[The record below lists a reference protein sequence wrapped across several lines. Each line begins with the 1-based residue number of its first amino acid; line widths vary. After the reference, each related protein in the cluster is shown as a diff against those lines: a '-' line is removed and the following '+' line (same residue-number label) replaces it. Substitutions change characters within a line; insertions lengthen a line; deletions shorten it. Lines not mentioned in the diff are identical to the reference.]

1 MMNKKKLCIIIVI
14 AIIVTG
20 LAVTFAVL
28 SKSGKHKENVNEET
42 TVNNEKQTDSVTEAA
57 KADERKQ
64 VQTSVTMQFKQ
75 SNSWEG
81 NGRFYAQYD
90 LVIDNKETAKIS
102 DWTFKLN
109 TISGI
114 TLEQSWNCT
123 VDTSDSEWRVVPVD
137 YNKIIESQA
146 QMNNVGLIISSASKE
161 GLTKYTLYFMFD
173 TGKEIVLA
181 SDGKAYKAGEKI
193 ADSSEESTVS
203 QPEDTKQSDE
213 NTAQPGGSDSGNDSG
228 NNSDTGS
235 NAGIVTT
242 VPTGRLQVSGTKLTD
257 ESGNIIQL
265 RGVSTHGISWFPD
278 YVNYDAFATLR
289 DDWGANVVRIAMY
302 PEEYNGYLSGGDKAA
317 LKQIIDN
324 GVNYATELGMYVIID
339 WHVLNYAPSRHTQ
352 EACDFFAEM
361 ASKYSGHDNVIYEI
375 CNEPVGAD
383 WNSDIKPYAETVIGT
398 IRQFDDH
405 ALILVGT
412 NTWSQDVDS
421 VVGNT
426 LDDGNVMYVAHF
438 YAGTHKENIRNKI
451 STALNAGV
459 PVFIS
464 ECSICD
470 ASGNGGIDYASANEW
485 LDFMNSNQLSF
496 IAWSLSNKAET
507 SALISSGCSAK
518 NYLAKE
524 EITELNEIV
533 TMYLDYATR
542 QARRHIP
549 MTMEDWKTK
558 LDAFLRFN
566 DADVLQDK
574 GKVTAAIAKE
584 FAESEFEKYRVI
596 QDSLYQ
602 SDFDRLLNSVDDEI

>member
-28 SKSGKHKENVNEET
+28 SKSGKHKENVNEES
-42 TVNNEKQTDSVTEAA
+42 TVNNEKQTGSVTETA
-57 KADERKQ
+57 KEDAGEQ

-90 LVIDNKETAKIS
+90 LIIDNKEDVKIS
-102 DWTFKLN
+102 DWTFKIN
-109 TISGI
+109 TTNGT

-123 VDTSDSEWRVVPVD
+123 VDTSDLQWSVVPVD

-146 QMNNVGLIISSASKE
+146 QMNNVGFIISFASKE
-161 GLTKYTLYFMFD
+161 ELKKYTLDFKLESGM
-173 TGKEIVLA
+173 EIVLTD
-181 SDGKAYKAGEKI
+181 DGKAYKAGEEI
-193 ADSSEESTVS
+193 ADSSEESTAA
-203 QPEDTKQSDE
+203 QPEDTKPSDG

-242 VPTGRLQVSGTKLTD
+242 VPTGKLQVSGTKLTD

-302 PEEYNGYLSGGDKAA
+302 PEEYNGYLSGGDKDS

-324 GVNYATELGMYVIID
+324 GVNYATGLGMYVIID

-518 NYLAKE
+518 SG
-524 EITELNEIV
+524 
-533 TMYLDYATR
+533 
-542 QARRHIP
+542 
-549 MTMEDWKTK
+549 WS
-558 LDAFLRFN
+558 
-566 DADVLQDK
+566 DADLSETGRWFK
-574 GKVTAAIAKE
+574 SAI
-584 FAESEFEKYRVI
+584 SGR
-596 QDSLYQ
+596 
-602 SDFDRLLNSVDDEI
+602 

>member
-20 LAVTFAVL
+20 LAVTFTVL
-28 SKSGKHKENVNEET
+28 SKSGKHKENVNAES
-42 TVNNEKQTDSVTEAA
+42 TVNNEKQTGSVTEATKEDA
-57 KADERKQ
+57 GEQ

-81 NGRFYAQYD
+81 NGRFYSQYD
-90 LVIDNKETAKIS
+90 LVIDNKESVKIS
-102 DWTFKLN
+102 DWTFKFN
-109 TISGI
+109 TISGT

-123 VDTSDSEWRVVPVD
+123 VDTSDSQWSVVPVEF
-137 YNKIIESQA
+137 NKIIESQA
-146 QMNNVGLIISSASKE
+146 QMNSVGFIISSASKE
-161 GLTKYTLYFMFD
+161 ELTKYTLDFKLES
-173 TGKEIVLA
+173 GVEIVLA
-181 SDGKAYKAGEKI
+181 NDGKAYKAGEEI
-193 ADSSEESTVS
+193 ADSSEESTAA
-203 QPEDTKQSDE
+203 QPEDTKPSDG
-213 NTAQPGGSDSGNDSG
+213 NTAQPGGSDSENDSG

-302 PEEYNGYLSGGDKAA
+302 PEEYNGYLSGGDKDS

-324 GVNYATELGMYVIID
+324 GVNYATQLGMYVIID

-398 IRQFDDH
+398 IRKYDDH

-518 NYLAKE
+518 SGWSDGDLSETGRWFKS
-524 EITELNEIV
+524 
-533 TMYLDYATR
+533 
-542 QARRHIP
+542 
-549 MTMEDWKTK
+549 
-558 LDAFLRFN
+558 
-566 DADVLQDK
+566 
-574 GKVTAAIAKE
+574 AI
-584 FAESEFEKYRVI
+584 SGR
-596 QDSLYQ
+596 
-602 SDFDRLLNSVDDEI
+602 

>member
-28 SKSGKHKENVNEET
+28 SKSGKHKESVNAES

-57 KADERKQ
+57 KADAGEQ

-75 SNSWEG
+75 FNSWEG

-90 LVIDNKETAKIS
+90 LVIDNKESVKIS
-102 DWTFKLN
+102 DWTFKFN
-109 TISGI
+109 TVSGT

-123 VDTSDSEWRVVPVD
+123 VDTSDSQWSVVPVEF
-137 YNKIIESQA
+137 NKIIESQA
-146 QMNNVGLIISSASKE
+146 QMNSVGFIISSASKE
-161 GLTKYTLYFMFD
+161 ELTKYTLDFKLES
-173 TGKEIVLA
+173 GVEIVLA
-181 SDGKAYKAGEKI
+181 NDGKAYKAGEEI
-193 ADSSEESTVS
+193 ADSSEESTAA
-203 QPEDTKQSDE
+203 QPEDTKPSDG

-242 VPTGRLQVSGTKLTD
+242 VPTGKLQVSGTKLTD

-405 ALILVGT
+405 ALILIGT

-470 ASGNGGIDYASANEW
+470 ASGNGAIDYASANEW

-518 NYLAKE
+518 SGWSDGDLSETGRWFKS
-524 EITELNEIV
+524 
-533 TMYLDYATR
+533 
-542 QARRHIP
+542 
-549 MTMEDWKTK
+549 
-558 LDAFLRFN
+558 
-566 DADVLQDK
+566 
-574 GKVTAAIAKE
+574 AI
-584 FAESEFEKYRVI
+584 SGR
-596 QDSLYQ
+596 
-602 SDFDRLLNSVDDEI
+602 

>member
-28 SKSGKHKENVNEET
+28 SKSGKHKENVNAES
-42 TVNNEKQTDSVTEAA
+42 TVNNEKQTGSVTETA
-57 KADERKQ
+57 KEDAGEQ

-90 LVIDNKETAKIS
+90 LVIDNKEAVKIS

-123 VDTSDSEWRVVPVD
+123 VDTSDSEWSVVPVD

-146 QMNNVGLIISSASKE
+146 QMNNVGFIISSASKE
-161 GLTKYTLYFMFD
+161 GLTKYTLDFKLES
-173 TGKEIVLA
+173 GVEIVLA
-181 SDGKAYKAGEKI
+181 NDGKAYKAGEEI
-193 ADSSEESTVS
+193 ADSSEESTAA
-203 QPEDTKQSDE
+203 QPEDTKPSDG

-302 PEEYNGYLSGGDKAA
+302 PEEYNGYLSGGDKDS

-405 ALILVGT
+405 SLILVGT

-518 NYLAKE
+518 SGWSDGDLSETGRWFKS
-524 EITELNEIV
+524 
-533 TMYLDYATR
+533 
-542 QARRHIP
+542 
-549 MTMEDWKTK
+549 
-558 LDAFLRFN
+558 
-566 DADVLQDK
+566 
-574 GKVTAAIAKE
+574 AI
-584 FAESEFEKYRVI
+584 SGR
-596 QDSLYQ
+596 
-602 SDFDRLLNSVDDEI
+602 

>member
-42 TVNNEKQTDSVTEAA
+42 TVNNEKQTDSVEQTT
-57 KADERKQ
+57 KADEKEQ
-64 VQTSVTMQFKQ
+64 VKTSVTMQFKQ
-75 SNSWEG
+75 FNSWEG

-90 LVIDNKETAKIS
+90 LISDNKEDVKIS
-102 DWTFKLN
+102 DWTFKIN
-109 TISGI
+109 TTNGT

-123 VDTSDSEWRVVPVD
+123 VDTSDLQWSVVPVD

-146 QMNNVGLIISSASKE
+146 QMNSVGFIISSASKE
-161 GLTKYTLYFMFD
+161 ELTKYTLDFKLES
-173 TGKEIVLA
+173 GVEIVLA
-181 SDGKAYKAGEKI
+181 NDGKAYKAGEEI
-193 ADSSEESTVS
+193 ADSSEESTAA
-203 QPEDTKQSDE
+203 QPEDTKPSDG
-213 NTAQPGGSDSGNDSG
+213 NTAQPGGSDSENDSG

-302 PEEYNGYLSGGDKAA
+302 PEEYNGYLSGGDKDS

-398 IRQFDDH
+398 IRKYDDH

-470 ASGNGGIDYASANEW
+470 ASGNGGIDYASASEW

-518 NYLAKE
+518 SGWSDGDLSETGRWFKS
-524 EITELNEIV
+524 
-533 TMYLDYATR
+533 
-542 QARRHIP
+542 
-549 MTMEDWKTK
+549 
-558 LDAFLRFN
+558 
-566 DADVLQDK
+566 
-574 GKVTAAIAKE
+574 AI
-584 FAESEFEKYRVI
+584 SGR
-596 QDSLYQ
+596 
-602 SDFDRLLNSVDDEI
+602 

>member
-14 AIIVTG
+14 AIIVAG

-28 SKSGKHKENVNEET
+28 SKSGKHKENVNAES
-42 TVNNEKQTDSVTEAA
+42 TVNNEKQTGSVTETA
-57 KADERKQ
+57 KEDAGEQ

-90 LVIDNKETAKIS
+90 LVIDNKEAVKIS

-109 TISGI
+109 TISNT
-114 TLEQSWNCT
+114 TLEQCWNCT
-123 VDTSDSEWRVVPVD
+123 VDTSDSEWSVVPVD

-146 QMNNVGLIISSASKE
+146 QMNNVGFIISSASKE
-161 GLTKYTLYFMFD
+161 EFTKYTLDFMLD

-181 SDGKAYKAGEKI
+181 SDGKAYKAGEEA
-193 ADSSEESTVS
+193 ADSSEESTIS
-203 QPEDTKQSDE
+203 QEDSKQSDE
-213 NTAQPGGSDSGNDSG
+213 NTAQPGGSDYGNDSG
-228 NNSDTGS
+228 NNSYTGS

-324 GVNYATELGMYVIID
+324 GVNYATQLGMYVIID

-383 WNSDIKPYAETVIGT
+383 WNADIKPYAETVIGT

-421 VVGNT
+421 VVGNM

-518 NYLAKE
+518 SGWSDGDLSETGRWFKS
-524 EITELNEIV
+524 
-533 TMYLDYATR
+533 
-542 QARRHIP
+542 
-549 MTMEDWKTK
+549 
-558 LDAFLRFN
+558 
-566 DADVLQDK
+566 
-574 GKVTAAIAKE
+574 AI
-584 FAESEFEKYRVI
+584 SGR
-596 QDSLYQ
+596 
-602 SDFDRLLNSVDDEI
+602 

>member
-42 TVNNEKQTDSVTEAA
+42 TVNNEKQTDSVEQTT
-57 KADERKQ
+57 KADEKEQ
-64 VQTSVTMQFKQ
+64 VKTSVTMQFKQ

-90 LVIDNKETAKIS
+90 LIIDNKEDVKIS
-102 DWTFKLN
+102 DWTFKIN
-109 TISGI
+109 TTNGT

-123 VDTSDSEWRVVPVD
+123 VDTSDLQWSVVPVD

-146 QMNNVGLIISSASKE
+146 QMNNVGFIISFASKE
-161 GLTKYTLYFMFD
+161 ELKKYTLDFKLESGM
-173 TGKEIVLA
+173 EIVLA
-181 SDGKAYKAGEKI
+181 DDGKAYKAGEEI
-193 ADSSEESTVS
+193 ADSSEESTVV
-203 QPEDTKQSDE
+203 E
-213 NTAQPGGSDSGNDSG
+213 NTASGDDTAQLGGSDSGNDSG

-324 GVNYATELGMYVIID
+324 GVNYATDLGMYVIID

-485 LDFMNSNQLSF
+485 LEFMNSNQLSF

-507 SALISSGCSAK
+507 SAL
-518 NYLAKE
+518 YHLAAVPRAAGVMVICLRREDGLRVRYREGDSYEKPYFNIQKIHRFI
-524 EITELNEIV
+524 ITV
-533 TMYLDYATR
+533 R
-542 QARRHIP
+542 
-549 MTMEDWKTK
+549 
-558 LDAFLRFN
+558 
-566 DADVLQDK
+566 
-574 GKVTAAIAKE
+574 
-584 FAESEFEKYRVI
+584 
-596 QDSLYQ
+596 
-602 SDFDRLLNSVDDEI
+602 

>member
-42 TVNNEKQTDSVTEAA
+42 TVNNEKQTGSVTEAA
-57 KADERKQ
+57 KEDAGEQ
-64 VQTSVTMQFKQ
+64 VQTSVTMQFRQ

-90 LVIDNKETAKIS
+90 LVIDNKESVKIS
-102 DWTFKLN
+102 DWTFKFN
-109 TISGI
+109 TISGT

-123 VDTSDSEWRVVPVD
+123 VDTSDSQWSVVPVEF
-137 YNKIIESQA
+137 NKIIESQA
-146 QMNNVGLIISSASKE
+146 QMNSVGFIISSASKE
-161 GLTKYTLYFMFD
+161 ELTKYTLDFKLES
-173 TGKEIVLA
+173 GVEIVLA
-181 SDGKAYKAGEKI
+181 NDGKAYKAGEEI
-193 ADSSEESTVS
+193 ADSSEESTAA
-203 QPEDTKQSDE
+203 QPEYTKPSDG

-242 VPTGRLQVSGTKLTD
+242 VPTGKLQVSGTKLTD

-405 ALILVGT
+405 SLILVGT

-518 NYLAKE
+518 SG
-524 EITELNEIV
+524 
-533 TMYLDYATR
+533 
-542 QARRHIP
+542 
-549 MTMEDWKTK
+549 WS
-558 LDAFLRFN
+558 
-566 DADVLQDK
+566 DADLSETGRWFK
-574 GKVTAAIAKE
+574 SAI
-584 FAESEFEKYRVI
+584 SGR
-596 QDSLYQ
+596 
-602 SDFDRLLNSVDDEI
+602 

>member
-90 LVIDNKETAKIS
+90 LIIDNKEDVKIS
-102 DWTFKLN
+102 DWTFKIN
-109 TISGI
+109 TTNGT

-123 VDTSDSEWRVVPVD
+123 VDTSDLQWSVVPVD

-146 QMNNVGLIISSASKE
+146 QMNNVGFIISFASKE
-161 GLTKYTLYFMFD
+161 ELKKYTLDFKLESGM
-173 TGKEIVLA
+173 EIVLA
-181 SDGKAYKAGEKI
+181 DDGKAYKAGEEI
-193 ADSSEESTVS
+193 ADSSEESTAA
-203 QPEDTKQSDE
+203 QPEDTKPSDG

-242 VPTGRLQVSGTKLTD
+242 DPTGRLQVSGTKLTD

-278 YVNYDAFATLR
+278 YVNYDAFATLKN
-289 DDWGANVVRIAMY
+289 DWGANVVRIAMY

-361 ASKYSGHDNVIYEI
+361 ASKYSGHDNAIYEI

-398 IRQFDDH
+398 IRKYDDH

-485 LDFMNSNQLSF
+485 LEFMNSNQLSF

-518 NYLAKE
+518 SGWSDGDLSETGRWFKS
-524 EITELNEIV
+524 
-533 TMYLDYATR
+533 
-542 QARRHIP
+542 
-549 MTMEDWKTK
+549 
-558 LDAFLRFN
+558 
-566 DADVLQDK
+566 
-574 GKVTAAIAKE
+574 AI
-584 FAESEFEKYRVI
+584 SGR
-596 QDSLYQ
+596 
-602 SDFDRLLNSVDDEI
+602 

>member
-123 VDTSDSEWRVVPVD
+123 VDTSDSEW
-137 YNKIIESQA
+137 
-146 QMNNVGLIISSASKE
+146 
-161 GLTKYTLYFMFD
+161 
-173 TGKEIVLA
+173 
-181 SDGKAYKAGEKI
+181 
-193 ADSSEESTVS
+193 
-203 QPEDTKQSDE
+203 
-213 NTAQPGGSDSGNDSG
+213 
-228 NNSDTGS
+228 
-235 NAGIVTT
+235 
-242 VPTGRLQVSGTKLTD
+242 
-257 ESGNIIQL
+257 
-265 RGVSTHGISWFPD
+265 
-278 YVNYDAFATLR
+278 
-289 DDWGANVVRIAMY
+289 RIAMY

-518 NYLAKE
+518 SGWSDGDLSETGRWFKS
-524 EITELNEIV
+524 
-533 TMYLDYATR
+533 
-542 QARRHIP
+542 
-549 MTMEDWKTK
+549 
-558 LDAFLRFN
+558 
-566 DADVLQDK
+566 
-574 GKVTAAIAKE
+574 AI
-584 FAESEFEKYRVI
+584 SGR
-596 QDSLYQ
+596 
-602 SDFDRLLNSVDDEI
+602 

>member
-28 SKSGKHKENVNEET
+28 SKSGKHKENVNAES
-42 TVNNEKQTDSVTEAA
+42 TVNNEKQTGSVTEAA
-57 KADERKQ
+57 KEDAGEQ

-90 LVIDNKETAKIS
+90 LVIDNKETVKIS

-109 TISGI
+109 TISGT

-123 VDTSDSEWRVVPVD
+123 VDTSDSEWSVVPVEF
-137 YNKIIESQA
+137 NKIIESQA
-146 QMNNVGLIISSASKE
+146 QMNNVGLIISSAYKE
-161 GLTKYTLYFMFD
+161 ELTKYTLDFMLESGVD
-173 TGKEIVLA
+173 IVLA
-181 SDGKAYKAGEKI
+181 NDGKAYKAGEEI
-193 ADSSEESTVS
+193 ADSSEESTAA
-203 QPEDTKQSDE
+203 QPEDTKPSDG
-213 NTAQPGGSDSGNDSG
+213 NTAQPGGNDSGNDSG
-228 NNSDTGS
+228 NNTDTGS

-302 PEEYNGYLSGGDKAA
+302 PEEYNGYLSGGDKDS

-352 EACDFFAEM
+352 EACDFFAEI

-421 VVGNT
+421 VVGNM

-485 LDFMNSNQLSF
+485 LNFMNSNQLSF

-518 NYLAKE
+518 SGWSDGDLSETGRWFKS
-524 EITELNEIV
+524 
-533 TMYLDYATR
+533 
-542 QARRHIP
+542 
-549 MTMEDWKTK
+549 
-558 LDAFLRFN
+558 
-566 DADVLQDK
+566 
-574 GKVTAAIAKE
+574 AI
-584 FAESEFEKYRVI
+584 SGR
-596 QDSLYQ
+596 
-602 SDFDRLLNSVDDEI
+602 

>member
-28 SKSGKHKENVNEET
+28 SKSGKHKENVNAESM
-42 TVNNEKQTDSVTEAA
+42 VNNEKQTGSVTETA
-57 KADERKQ
+57 KEDAGEQ

-90 LVIDNKETAKIS
+90 LIIDNKEDVKIS
-102 DWTFKLN
+102 DWTFKIN
-109 TISGI
+109 TTNGT

-123 VDTSDSEWRVVPVD
+123 VDTSDLQWSVVPVD

-146 QMNNVGLIISSASKE
+146 QMNNEGFIISFASKE
-161 GLTKYTLYFMFD
+161 ELKKYTLDFKLESGM
-173 TGKEIVLA
+173 EIVLA
-181 SDGKAYKAGEKI
+181 NDGKAYKAGEEI

-203 QPEDTKQSDE
+203 QEDTKQSDE
-213 NTAQPGGSDSGNDSG
+213 NTAQPGGNDSGNDSG

-302 PEEYNGYLSGGDKAA
+302 PEEYNGYLSGGDKDS

-405 ALILVGT
+405 SLILVGT

-518 NYLAKE
+518 SGWSDGDLSETGRWFKS
-524 EITELNEIV
+524 
-533 TMYLDYATR
+533 
-542 QARRHIP
+542 
-549 MTMEDWKTK
+549 
-558 LDAFLRFN
+558 
-566 DADVLQDK
+566 
-574 GKVTAAIAKE
+574 AI
-584 FAESEFEKYRVI
+584 SGR
-596 QDSLYQ
+596 
-602 SDFDRLLNSVDDEI
+602 

>member
-1 MMNKKKLCIIIVI
+1 MLFFYAVFDIMIINCQGVNIMDGKKKKILIIALIAAAVVI
-14 AIIVTG
+14 IAG
-20 LAVTFAVL
+20 LIVTFAIL
-28 SKSGKHKENVNEET
+28 KTGKHKDNVNTEI
-42 TVNNEKQTDSVTEAA
+42 TVNNEKQTGSEQTT

-90 LVIDNKETAKIS
+90 LIIDNKEDVKIS
-102 DWTFKLN
+102 DWTFKIN
-109 TISGI
+109 ITNGT

-123 VDTSDSEWRVVPVD
+123 VDTSDLQWSVVPVD

-146 QMNNVGLIISSASKE
+146 QMNNVGFIISFASKE
-161 GLTKYTLYFMFD
+161 ELKKYTLDFKLESGM
-173 TGKEIVLA
+173 EIVLA
-181 SDGKAYKAGEKI
+181 DDGKAYKAGEEI
-193 ADSSEESTVS
+193 ADSSEESTVM
-203 QPEDTKQSDE
+203 E
-213 NTAQPGGSDSGNDSG
+213 NTASGDDTAQPGGSDSENDSG

-302 PEEYNGYLSGGDKAA
+302 PEEYNGYLSGGDKDS

-398 IRQFDDH
+398 IRKYDDH

-485 LDFMNSNQLSF
+485 LDFMNSNQMSF

-518 NYLAKE
+518 SGWSDGDLSETGRWFKS
-524 EITELNEIV
+524 
-533 TMYLDYATR
+533 
-542 QARRHIP
+542 
-549 MTMEDWKTK
+549 
-558 LDAFLRFN
+558 
-566 DADVLQDK
+566 
-574 GKVTAAIAKE
+574 AI
-584 FAESEFEKYRVI
+584 SGR
-596 QDSLYQ
+596 
-602 SDFDRLLNSVDDEI
+602 

>member
-14 AIIVTG
+14 AIIVAG

-28 SKSGKHKENVNEET
+28 SKSGKHKENVNAES
-42 TVNNEKQTDSVTEAA
+42 TVNNEKQTGSVTETA
-57 KADERKQ
+57 KEDAGEQ

-109 TISGI
+109 TISNT
-114 TLEQSWNCT
+114 TLEQCWNCT
-123 VDTSDSEWRVVPVD
+123 VDTSDSEWSVVPVD

-146 QMNNVGLIISSASKE
+146 QMNNVGFIISSASKE
-161 GLTKYTLYFMFD
+161 EFTKYTLDFMLD

-181 SDGKAYKAGEKI
+181 SDGKAYKAGEEA
-193 ADSSEESTVS
+193 ADSSEESTIS
-203 QPEDTKQSDE
+203 QEDSKQSDE
-213 NTAQPGGSDSGNDSG
+213 NTAQPGGSDYGNDSG
-228 NNSDTGS
+228 NNSYTGS

-324 GVNYATELGMYVIID
+324 GVNYATQLGMYVIID

-383 WNSDIKPYAETVIGT
+383 WNADIKPYAETVIGT

-421 VVGNT
+421 VVGNM

-518 NYLAKE
+518 SGWSDGDLSETGRWFKS
-524 EITELNEIV
+524 
-533 TMYLDYATR
+533 
-542 QARRHIP
+542 
-549 MTMEDWKTK
+549 
-558 LDAFLRFN
+558 
-566 DADVLQDK
+566 
-574 GKVTAAIAKE
+574 AI
-584 FAESEFEKYRVI
+584 SGR
-596 QDSLYQ
+596 
-602 SDFDRLLNSVDDEI
+602 

>member
-28 SKSGKHKENVNEET
+28 SKSGKHKENVNAKS
-42 TVNNEKQTDSVTEAA
+42 TVNNEKQTGSVTETA
-57 KADERKQ
+57 KEDAGEQ

-102 DWTFKLN
+102 DWTFKFN
-109 TISGI
+109 TISNT
-114 TLEQSWNCT
+114 TLEQCWNCT
-123 VDTSDSEWRVVPVD
+123 VDTSDSEWSVVPVD

-161 GLTKYTLYFMFD
+161 GLTKYTLDFKLES
-173 TGKEIVLA
+173 GEEIVLA
-181 SDGKAYKAGEKI
+181 NDG
-193 ADSSEESTVS
+193 
-203 QPEDTKQSDE
+203 

-302 PEEYNGYLSGGDKAA
+302 PEEYNGYLSGGDKDS

-405 ALILVGT
+405 SLILVGT

-464 ECSICD
+464 ECSICV

-518 NYLAKE
+518 SGWSDGDLSETGRWFKS
-524 EITELNEIV
+524 
-533 TMYLDYATR
+533 
-542 QARRHIP
+542 
-549 MTMEDWKTK
+549 
-558 LDAFLRFN
+558 
-566 DADVLQDK
+566 
-574 GKVTAAIAKE
+574 AI
-584 FAESEFEKYRVI
+584 SGR
-596 QDSLYQ
+596 
-602 SDFDRLLNSVDDEI
+602 

>member
-28 SKSGKHKENVNEET
+28 SKSGKHKENVNAES
-42 TVNNEKQTDSVTEAA
+42 TVNNEKQTGSVTETA
-57 KADERKQ
+57 KEYAGEQ
-64 VQTSVTMQFKQ
+64 VQTSVTLQFKQ

-90 LVIDNKETAKIS
+90 LVIDNKESVKIS
-102 DWTFKLN
+102 DWTFKFN
-109 TISGI
+109 TISGT

-123 VDTSDSEWRVVPVD
+123 VDTSDSQWSVVPVEF
-137 YNKIIESQA
+137 NKIIESQA
-146 QMNNVGLIISSASKE
+146 QMNSVGFIISSASKE
-161 GLTKYTLYFMFD
+161 ELTKYTLDFKLES
-173 TGKEIVLA
+173 GVEIVLA
-181 SDGKAYKAGEKI
+181 NDGKAYKAGEEI
-193 ADSSEESTVS
+193 ADSSEESTAA
-203 QPEDTKQSDE
+203 QPEDTKPSDG
-213 NTAQPGGSDSGNDSG
+213 NTAQPGGSDSENDSG

-302 PEEYNGYLSGGDKAA
+302 PEEYNGYLSGGDKDS

-398 IRQFDDH
+398 IRKYDDH

-518 NYLAKE
+518 SGWSDGDLSETGRWFKS
-524 EITELNEIV
+524 
-533 TMYLDYATR
+533 
-542 QARRHIP
+542 
-549 MTMEDWKTK
+549 
-558 LDAFLRFN
+558 
-566 DADVLQDK
+566 
-574 GKVTAAIAKE
+574 AI
-584 FAESEFEKYRVI
+584 SGM
-596 QDSLYQ
+596 
-602 SDFDRLLNSVDDEI
+602 

>member
-1 MMNKKKLCIIIVI
+1 MYFCIFCYNKKMGEGKHRMNRKKLCIIIVI
-14 AIIVTG
+14 AIIVAG

-28 SKSGKHKENVNEET
+28 SKSGKHKENVNAES
-42 TVNNEKQTDSVTEAA
+42 TVNNEKQTGSVTE
-57 KADERKQ
+57 
-64 VQTSVTMQFKQ
+64 
-75 SNSWEG
+75 
-81 NGRFYAQYD
+81 
-90 LVIDNKETAKIS
+90 TAK
-102 DWTFKLN
+102 
-109 TISGI
+109 
-114 TLEQSWNCT
+114 E
-123 VDTSDSEWRVVPVD
+123 
-137 YNKIIESQA
+137 II
-146 QMNNVGLIISSASKE
+146 
-161 GLTKYTLYFMFD
+161 
-173 TGKEIVLA
+173 LA
-181 SDGKAYKAGEKI
+181 SDGKAYKAGEEI
-193 ADSSEESTVS
+193 ADSSEESTKA
-203 QPEDTKQSDE
+203 E
-213 NTAQPGGSDSGNDSG
+213 
-228 NNSDTGS
+228 

-302 PEEYNGYLSGGDKAA
+302 PEEYNGYLSGGDKDS

-352 EACDFFAEM
+352 EACDFFAEI

-398 IRQFDDH
+398 IRKYDDH

-451 STALNAGV
+451 STVLNAGV

-518 NYLAKE
+518 SGWSYGDLSETGRWFKS
-524 EITELNEIV
+524 
-533 TMYLDYATR
+533 
-542 QARRHIP
+542 
-549 MTMEDWKTK
+549 
-558 LDAFLRFN
+558 
-566 DADVLQDK
+566 
-574 GKVTAAIAKE
+574 AI
-584 FAESEFEKYRVI
+584 SGR
-596 QDSLYQ
+596 
-602 SDFDRLLNSVDDEI
+602 

>member
-28 SKSGKHKENVNEET
+28 SKSGKHKENVNAES
-42 TVNNEKQTDSVTEAA
+42 TVDNEKQDGSVTEAA
-57 KADERKQ
+57 KEDENEQ
-64 VQTSVTMQFKQ
+64 VQTSVTMQFNQ

-90 LVIDNKETAKIS
+90 LVIDNKEAAKIS
-102 DWTFKLN
+102 DWTFKLT
-109 TISGI
+109 TISGT

-123 VDTSDSEWRVVPVD
+123 VDTSDSEWSVVPVD

-146 QMNNVGLIISSASKE
+146 QMNGVGFIISSASKE
-161 GLTKYTLYFMFD
+161 ELTKYTLDFKLD

-181 SDGKAYKAGEKI
+181 SDGKAYKAGEEI
-193 ADSSEESTVS
+193 ADSSEESTIS
-203 QPEDTKQSDE
+203 QEDTKQSDE
-213 NTAQPGGSDSGNDSG
+213 NTAQPGGNDSGNDSE
-228 NNSDTGS
+228 NSADTGS

-278 YVNYDAFATLR
+278 YVNYDAFATLKN
-289 DDWGANVVRIAMY
+289 DWGANVVRIAMY

-383 WNSDIKPYAETVIGT
+383 WNSDIKPYAESVIST

-507 SALISSGCSAK
+507 SALISSGCS
-518 NYLAKE
+518 
-524 EITELNEIV
+524 
-533 TMYLDYATR
+533 
-542 QARRHIP
+542 
-549 MTMEDWKTK
+549 TK
-558 LDAFLRFN
+558 SGWSDGDLSETGRWF
-566 DADVLQDK
+566 K
-574 GKVTAAIAKE
+574 SAI
-584 FAESEFEKYRVI
+584 SGR
-596 QDSLYQ
+596 
-602 SDFDRLLNSVDDEI
+602 

>member
-42 TVNNEKQTDSVTEAA
+42 TVNNEKQTDSVEQTT
-57 KADERKQ
+57 KADEKEQ
-64 VQTSVTMQFKQ
+64 VKTSVTMQFKQ
-75 SNSWEG
+75 FNSWEG

-90 LVIDNKETAKIS
+90 LIIDNKEDVKIS
-102 DWTFKLN
+102 DWTFKIN
-109 TISGI
+109 TTNGT

-123 VDTSDSEWRVVPVD
+123 VDTSDLQWSVVPVD

-146 QMNNVGLIISSASKE
+146 QMNSVGFIISSASKE
-161 GLTKYTLYFMFD
+161 ELTKYTLDFKLES
-173 TGKEIVLA
+173 GVEIVLA
-181 SDGKAYKAGEKI
+181 NDGKAYKAGEEI
-193 ADSSEESTVS
+193 ADSSEESTAA
-203 QPEDTKQSDE
+203 QPEDTKPSDG
-213 NTAQPGGSDSGNDSG
+213 NTAQPGGSDSENDSG

-302 PEEYNGYLSGGDKAA
+302 PEEYNGYLSGGDKDS

-383 WNSDIKPYAETVIGT
+383 WNSDIKPYAETVIGS
-398 IRQFDDH
+398 IRKYDDH

-470 ASGNGGIDYASANEW
+470 ASGNGGIDYASASEW

-518 NYLAKE
+518 SGWSDGDLSETGRWFKS
-524 EITELNEIV
+524 
-533 TMYLDYATR
+533 
-542 QARRHIP
+542 
-549 MTMEDWKTK
+549 
-558 LDAFLRFN
+558 
-566 DADVLQDK
+566 
-574 GKVTAAIAKE
+574 AI
-584 FAESEFEKYRVI
+584 SGR
-596 QDSLYQ
+596 
-602 SDFDRLLNSVDDEI
+602 

>member
-14 AIIVTG
+14 AIIVIG

-28 SKSGKHKENVNEET
+28 SKSGKHKENVNAESM
-42 TVNNEKQTDSVTEAA
+42 VNNEKQTGSVTETA
-57 KADERKQ
+57 KEDAGEQ

-90 LVIDNKETAKIS
+90 LIIDNKEDVKIS
-102 DWTFKLN
+102 DWTFKIN
-109 TISGI
+109 TTNGT

-123 VDTSDSEWRVVPVD
+123 VDTSDLQWSVVPVD

-146 QMNNVGLIISSASKE
+146 QMNNVGFIISFASKE
-161 GLTKYTLYFMFD
+161 ELKKYTLDFKLESGM
-173 TGKEIVLA
+173 EIVLA
-181 SDGKAYKAGEKI
+181 NDGKAYKAGEEI

-203 QPEDTKQSDE
+203 QEDTKQSDE
-213 NTAQPGGSDSGNDSG
+213 NTAQPGGNDSGNDSG

-302 PEEYNGYLSGGDKAA
+302 PEEYNGYLSGGDKDS

-426 LDDGNVMYVAHF
+426 LDDGNVMYVVHF

-518 NYLAKE
+518 SGWSDGDLSETGRWFKS
-524 EITELNEIV
+524 
-533 TMYLDYATR
+533 
-542 QARRHIP
+542 
-549 MTMEDWKTK
+549 
-558 LDAFLRFN
+558 
-566 DADVLQDK
+566 
-574 GKVTAAIAKE
+574 AI
-584 FAESEFEKYRVI
+584 SGR
-596 QDSLYQ
+596 
-602 SDFDRLLNSVDDEI
+602 

>member
-20 LAVTFAVL
+20 LAVIFAVL
-28 SKSGKHKENVNEET
+28 SKSGKHKENVNAES
-42 TVNNEKQTDSVTEAA
+42 TVNNEKQTGSVTETA
-57 KADERKQ
+57 KEDAGEQ

-90 LVIDNKETAKIS
+90 LVIDNKESVKIS
-102 DWTFKLN
+102 DWTFKFN
-109 TISGI
+109 TISGT

-123 VDTSDSEWRVVPVD
+123 VDTSDSQWSVVPVEF
-137 YNKIIESQA
+137 NKIIESQA
-146 QMNNVGLIISSASKE
+146 QMNSVGFIISSASKE
-161 GLTKYTLYFMFD
+161 ELTKYTLDFKLES
-173 TGKEIVLA
+173 GVEIVLA
-181 SDGKAYKAGEKI
+181 NDGKAYKAGEEI
-193 ADSSEESTVS
+193 ADSSEESTAA
-203 QPEDTKQSDE
+203 QPEDTKPSDG

-242 VPTGRLQVSGTKLTD
+242 DPTGRLQVSGTKLTD

-278 YVNYDAFATLR
+278 YVNYDAFATLKN
-289 DDWGANVVRIAMY
+289 DWGANVVRIAMY

-412 NTWSQDVDS
+412 NTWLQDVDS

-518 NYLAKE
+518 SGWSDGDLSETGRWFKS
-524 EITELNEIV
+524 
-533 TMYLDYATR
+533 
-542 QARRHIP
+542 
-549 MTMEDWKTK
+549 
-558 LDAFLRFN
+558 
-566 DADVLQDK
+566 
-574 GKVTAAIAKE
+574 AI
-584 FAESEFEKYRVI
+584 SGR
-596 QDSLYQ
+596 
-602 SDFDRLLNSVDDEI
+602 

>member
-28 SKSGKHKENVNEET
+28 SKSGKHKENVNAKS
-42 TVNNEKQTDSVTEAA
+42 TVNNEKQTGSVTETA
-57 KADERKQ
+57 KEDAGEQ

-102 DWTFKLN
+102 DWTFKIN
-109 TISGI
+109 TTNGT

-146 QMNNVGLIISSASKE
+146 QMNSVGFIISSASKE
-161 GLTKYTLYFMFD
+161 GLTKYTLDFKLES
-173 TGKEIVLA
+173 GVEIVLA
-181 SDGKAYKAGEKI
+181 NDGKAYKAGEEI
-193 ADSSEESTVS
+193 ADSSEESTAA
-203 QPEDTKQSDE
+203 QPEDTKPSDG

-302 PEEYNGYLSGGDKAA
+302 PEEYNGYLSGGDKDS

-405 ALILVGT
+405 SLILVGT

-518 NYLAKE
+518 SGWSDGDLSETGRWFKS
-524 EITELNEIV
+524 
-533 TMYLDYATR
+533 
-542 QARRHIP
+542 
-549 MTMEDWKTK
+549 
-558 LDAFLRFN
+558 
-566 DADVLQDK
+566 
-574 GKVTAAIAKE
+574 AI
-584 FAESEFEKYRVI
+584 SGR
-596 QDSLYQ
+596 
-602 SDFDRLLNSVDDEI
+602 

>member
-1 MMNKKKLCIIIVI
+1 MLFFYAVFDIMIIDCQGVNIMDGKKKKILIIALIAAAVVI
-14 AIIVTG
+14 IAG
-20 LAVTFAVL
+20 LIVTFAVL

-42 TVNNEKQTDSVTEAA
+42 TVNNEKQTDSVEQTT
-57 KADERKQ
+57 KADEKEQ
-64 VQTSVTMQFKQ
+64 VKTSVTMQFKQ

-90 LVIDNKETAKIS
+90 LIIDNKDTVKIS

-109 TISGI
+109 TISGT

-123 VDTSDSEWRVVPVD
+123 VDTSDSQWSVVPVEF
-137 YNKIIESQA
+137 NKIIESQA
-146 QMNNVGLIISSASKE
+146 QMNSVGFIISSASKE
-161 GLTKYTLYFMFD
+161 ELTKYTLDFKLES
-173 TGKEIVLA
+173 GVEIVLA
-181 SDGKAYKAGEKI
+181 NDGKAYKAGEEI
-193 ADSSEESTVS
+193 ADSSEEST
-203 QPEDTKQSDE
+203 EAE
-213 NTAQPGGSDSGNDSG
+213 NAATSGDDTAQPGRSDSGNGSG

-242 VPTGRLQVSGTKLTD
+242 VPTGKLQVSGTKLTD

-278 YVNYDAFATLR
+278 YVNYDAFATLKN
-289 DDWGANVVRIAMY
+289 DWGANVVRIAMY

-324 GVNYATELGMYVIID
+324 GVNYATQLGMYVIID

-398 IRQFDDH
+398 IRKYDDH

-470 ASGNGGIDYASANEW
+470 ASGNGGIDYASASEW
-485 LDFMNSNQLSF
+485 LDFMNRNQLSF

-518 NYLAKE
+518 SGWSDGDLSETGRWFKS
-524 EITELNEIV
+524 
-533 TMYLDYATR
+533 
-542 QARRHIP
+542 
-549 MTMEDWKTK
+549 
-558 LDAFLRFN
+558 
-566 DADVLQDK
+566 
-574 GKVTAAIAKE
+574 AI
-584 FAESEFEKYRVI
+584 SGR
-596 QDSLYQ
+596 
-602 SDFDRLLNSVDDEI
+602 

>member
-1 MMNKKKLCIIIVI
+1 VGKYMMNKKKLCIIIVI

-28 SKSGKHKENVNEET
+28 SKSGKHKENVNAES
-42 TVNNEKQTDSVTEAA
+42 TVNNEKQTGSVTE
-57 KADERKQ
+57 
-64 VQTSVTMQFKQ
+64 
-75 SNSWEG
+75 
-81 NGRFYAQYD
+81 
-90 LVIDNKETAKIS
+90 TAK
-102 DWTFKLN
+102 
-109 TISGI
+109 
-114 TLEQSWNCT
+114 E
-123 VDTSDSEWRVVPVD
+123 
-137 YNKIIESQA
+137 II
-146 QMNNVGLIISSASKE
+146 
-161 GLTKYTLYFMFD
+161 F
-173 TGKEIVLA
+173 A
-181 SDGKAYKAGEKI
+181 SDGKAYKAGEEI
-193 ADSSEESTVS
+193 ADSSEESTKA
-203 QPEDTKQSDE
+203 E
-213 NTAQPGGSDSGNDSG
+213 
-228 NNSDTGS
+228 

-352 EACDFFAEM
+352 EVCDFFAEM

-383 WNSDIKPYAETVIGT
+383 WNADIKPYAETVIGT

-421 VVGNT
+421 VVGNM

-518 NYLAKE
+518 SGWSDGDLSETGRWFKS
-524 EITELNEIV
+524 
-533 TMYLDYATR
+533 
-542 QARRHIP
+542 
-549 MTMEDWKTK
+549 
-558 LDAFLRFN
+558 
-566 DADVLQDK
+566 
-574 GKVTAAIAKE
+574 AI
-584 FAESEFEKYRVI
+584 SGR
-596 QDSLYQ
+596 
-602 SDFDRLLNSVDDEI
+602 

>member
-28 SKSGKHKENVNEET
+28 SKSGKHKENVNAES
-42 TVNNEKQTDSVTEAA
+42 TVNNEKQTGSVTETA
-57 KADERKQ
+57 KEDAGEQ

-90 LVIDNKETAKIS
+90 LVIDNKEAVKIS

-109 TISGI
+109 TISGT

-181 SDGKAYKAGEKI
+181 SDGKAYKAGEEI

-213 NTAQPGGSDSGNDSG
+213 NTVQPGGNDSENDSG

-278 YVNYDAFATLR
+278 YVNYDAFATLKN
-289 DDWGANVVRIAMY
+289 DWGANVVRIAMY

-361 ASKYSGHDNVIYEI
+361 ASKYSDHDNVIYEI

-398 IRQFDDH
+398 IRKYDDH

-518 NYLAKE
+518 SGWSDGDLSETGRWFKS
-524 EITELNEIV
+524 
-533 TMYLDYATR
+533 
-542 QARRHIP
+542 
-549 MTMEDWKTK
+549 
-558 LDAFLRFN
+558 
-566 DADVLQDK
+566 
-574 GKVTAAIAKE
+574 AI
-584 FAESEFEKYRVI
+584 SGR
-596 QDSLYQ
+596 
-602 SDFDRLLNSVDDEI
+602 

>member
-28 SKSGKHKENVNEET
+28 SKSGKHKENVNAES
-42 TVNNEKQTDSVTEAA
+42 TVNNEKQTGSVTETA
-57 KADERKQ
+57 KEDAGEQ

-161 GLTKYTLYFMFD
+161 GLTKYTLDFKLES
-173 TGKEIVLA
+173 GEEIVLA
-181 SDGKAYKAGEKI
+181 NDG
-193 ADSSEESTVS
+193 
-203 QPEDTKQSDE
+203 

-289 DDWGANVVRIAMY
+289 NDWGANVVRIAMY

-398 IRQFDDH
+398 IRQFDNH

-518 NYLAKE
+518 SGWSDGDLSETGRWFKS
-524 EITELNEIV
+524 
-533 TMYLDYATR
+533 
-542 QARRHIP
+542 
-549 MTMEDWKTK
+549 
-558 LDAFLRFN
+558 
-566 DADVLQDK
+566 
-574 GKVTAAIAKE
+574 AI
-584 FAESEFEKYRVI
+584 SGR
-596 QDSLYQ
+596 
-602 SDFDRLLNSVDDEI
+602 

>member
-28 SKSGKHKENVNEET
+28 SKSGKHKENVNAES
-42 TVNNEKQTDSVTEAA
+42 TVNNEKQTGSVTETA
-57 KADERKQ
+57 KEDAGEQ

-102 DWTFKLN
+102 DRTFKLN

-146 QMNNVGLIISSASKE
+146 QMNSVGFIISSASKE
-161 GLTKYTLYFMFD
+161 GLTKYTLDFKLES
-173 TGKEIVLA
+173 GVEIVLA
-181 SDGKAYKAGEKI
+181 NDGKAYKAGEEI
-193 ADSSEESTVS
+193 ADSSEESTAA
-203 QPEDTKQSDE
+203 QPEDTKPSDG

-302 PEEYNGYLSGGDKAA
+302 PEEYNGYLSGGDKDS

-405 ALILVGT
+405 SLILVGT

-518 NYLAKE
+518 SGWSDGDLSETGRWFKS
-524 EITELNEIV
+524 
-533 TMYLDYATR
+533 
-542 QARRHIP
+542 
-549 MTMEDWKTK
+549 
-558 LDAFLRFN
+558 
-566 DADVLQDK
+566 
-574 GKVTAAIAKE
+574 AI
-584 FAESEFEKYRVI
+584 SGR
-596 QDSLYQ
+596 
-602 SDFDRLLNSVDDEI
+602 

>member
-42 TVNNEKQTDSVTEAA
+42 TVNNEKQTDSVEQTT
-57 KADERKQ
+57 KADEKEQ
-64 VQTSVTMQFKQ
+64 VKTSVTMQFKQ
-75 SNSWEG
+75 FNSWEG

-90 LVIDNKETAKIS
+90 LIIDNKEDVKIS
-102 DWTFKLN
+102 DWTFKIN
-109 TISGI
+109 TTNGT

-123 VDTSDSEWRVVPVD
+123 VDTSDLQWSVVPVD

-146 QMNNVGLIISSASKE
+146 QMNSVGFIISSASKE
-161 GLTKYTLYFMFD
+161 ELTKYTLDFKLES
-173 TGKEIVLA
+173 GVEIVLA
-181 SDGKAYKAGEKI
+181 NDGKAYKAGEEI
-193 ADSSEESTVS
+193 ADSSEESTAA
-203 QPEDTKQSDE
+203 QPEDTKPSDG

-398 IRQFDDH
+398 IRKYDDH

-470 ASGNGGIDYASANEW
+470 ASGNGGIDYASASEW

-518 NYLAKE
+518 SGWSDGDLSETGRWFKS
-524 EITELNEIV
+524 
-533 TMYLDYATR
+533 
-542 QARRHIP
+542 
-549 MTMEDWKTK
+549 
-558 LDAFLRFN
+558 
-566 DADVLQDK
+566 
-574 GKVTAAIAKE
+574 AI
-584 FAESEFEKYRVI
+584 SGR
-596 QDSLYQ
+596 
-602 SDFDRLLNSVDDEI
+602 

>member
-28 SKSGKHKENVNEET
+28 SKSGKHKENVNAES
-42 TVNNEKQTDSVTEAA
+42 TVDNEKQDGSVTEAA
-57 KADERKQ
+57 KEDENEQ
-64 VQTSVTMQFKQ
+64 VQTSVTMQFIQ

-90 LVIDNKETAKIS
+90 LVIDNKEAAKIS
-102 DWTFKLN
+102 DWTFKLT
-109 TISGI
+109 TISGT

-123 VDTSDSEWRVVPVD
+123 VDTSDSEWSVVPVD

-146 QMNNVGLIISSASKE
+146 QMNGVGFIISSASKE
-161 GLTKYTLYFMFD
+161 ELTKYTLDFKLD

-181 SDGKAYKAGEKI
+181 SDGKSYKAGEEI
-193 ADSSEESTVS
+193 ADSSEESTIS
-203 QPEDTKQSDE
+203 QEDTKQSDE
-213 NTAQPGGSDSGNDSG
+213 NTAQPGGNNSGNDSG
-228 NNSDTGS
+228 NSADTGS

-278 YVNYDAFATLR
+278 YVNYDAFATLKN
-289 DDWGANVVRIAMY
+289 DWGANVVRIAMY

-324 GVNYATELGMYVIID
+324 GVNYATQLGMYVIID

-383 WNSDIKPYAETVIGT
+383 WNSDIKPYAESVIST

-507 SALISSGCSAK
+507 SALISSGCS
-518 NYLAKE
+518 
-524 EITELNEIV
+524 
-533 TMYLDYATR
+533 
-542 QARRHIP
+542 
-549 MTMEDWKTK
+549 TK
-558 LDAFLRFN
+558 SGWSDGDLSETGRWF
-566 DADVLQDK
+566 K
-574 GKVTAAIAKE
+574 SAI
-584 FAESEFEKYRVI
+584 SGR
-596 QDSLYQ
+596 
-602 SDFDRLLNSVDDEI
+602 

>member
-28 SKSGKHKENVNEET
+28 SKSGKHKENVNAES
-42 TVNNEKQTDSVTEAA
+42 TVNNEKQTGSVTETA
-57 KADERKQ
+57 KEDAGEQ

-90 LVIDNKETAKIS
+90 LVIDNKESVKIS
-102 DWTFKLN
+102 DWTFKFN
-109 TISGI
+109 TISGT

-123 VDTSDSEWRVVPVD
+123 VDTSDSQWSVVPVEF
-137 YNKIIESQA
+137 NKIIESQA
-146 QMNNVGLIISSASKE
+146 QMNSVGFIISSASKE
-161 GLTKYTLYFMFD
+161 ELTKYTLDFKLES
-173 TGKEIVLA
+173 GVEIVLA
-181 SDGKAYKAGEKI
+181 NDGKAYKAGEEI
-193 ADSSEESTVS
+193 ADSSEESTAA
-203 QPEDTKQSDE
+203 QPEDTKPSDG

-242 VPTGRLQVSGTKLTD
+242 DPTGRLQVSGTKLTD

-278 YVNYDAFATLR
+278 YVNYDAFATLKN
-289 DDWGANVVRIAMY
+289 DWGANVVRIAMY

-518 NYLAKE
+518 SGWSDGDLSETGRWFKS
-524 EITELNEIV
+524 
-533 TMYLDYATR
+533 
-542 QARRHIP
+542 
-549 MTMEDWKTK
+549 
-558 LDAFLRFN
+558 
-566 DADVLQDK
+566 
-574 GKVTAAIAKE
+574 AI
-584 FAESEFEKYRVI
+584 SGR
-596 QDSLYQ
+596 
-602 SDFDRLLNSVDDEI
+602 

>member
-28 SKSGKHKENVNEET
+28 SKSGKHKENVNAES
-42 TVNNEKQTDSVTEAA
+42 TVNNEKQTGSVTEAA
-57 KADERKQ
+57 KEDAGEQ

-81 NGRFYAQYD
+81 NSRFYAQYD
-90 LVIDNKETAKIS
+90 LVIDNKETVKIS

-109 TISGI
+109 TISGT

-123 VDTSDSEWRVVPVD
+123 VDTSDSQWSVVPVEF
-137 YNKIIESQA
+137 NKIIESQA
-146 QMNNVGLIISSASKE
+146 QMNSVGFIISSASKE
-161 GLTKYTLYFMFD
+161 ELTKYTLDFKLES
-173 TGKEIVLA
+173 GVEIELA
-181 SDGKAYKAGEKI
+181 NDGKAYKAGEEI
-193 ADSSEESTVS
+193 ADSSEESTIS
-203 QPEDTKQSDE
+203 QEDTKQSDE
-213 NTAQPGGSDSGNDSG
+213 NTAQPGGNDSGNDSG
-228 NNSDTGS
+228 NNADTGS

-257 ESGNIIQL
+257 ESGNVIQL

-324 GVNYATELGMYVIID
+324 GVNYATQLGMYVIID

-383 WNSDIKPYAETVIGT
+383 WNSDIKPYAETVICT
-398 IRQFDDH
+398 IRKYDDH

-470 ASGNGGIDYASANEW
+470 ASGNGGIDYASASEW

-507 SALISSGCSAK
+507 SALISSGGSAK
-518 NYLAKE
+518 SGWSDGDLSETGRWFKS
-524 EITELNEIV
+524 
-533 TMYLDYATR
+533 
-542 QARRHIP
+542 
-549 MTMEDWKTK
+549 
-558 LDAFLRFN
+558 
-566 DADVLQDK
+566 
-574 GKVTAAIAKE
+574 AI
-584 FAESEFEKYRVI
+584 SGR
-596 QDSLYQ
+596 
-602 SDFDRLLNSVDDEI
+602 

>member
-28 SKSGKHKENVNEET
+28 SKSGKHKENVNAKS
-42 TVNNEKQTDSVTEAA
+42 TVNNEKQTGSVTETA
-57 KADERKQ
+57 KEDAGEQ

-90 LVIDNKETAKIS
+90 LVIDNKEAVKIS

-109 TISGI
+109 TISNT
-114 TLEQSWNCT
+114 TLEQCWNCT
-123 VDTSDSEWRVVPVD
+123 VDTSDSEWSVVPVD

-146 QMNNVGLIISSASKE
+146 QMNNVGFIISSASKE
-161 GLTKYTLYFMFD
+161 EFTKYTLDFMLD

-181 SDGKAYKAGEKI
+181 SDGKAYKAGEEA
-193 ADSSEESTVS
+193 ADSSEESTIS
-203 QPEDTKQSDE
+203 QEDSKQSDE
-213 NTAQPGGSDSGNDSG
+213 NTAQPGGSDYGNDSG
-228 NNSDTGS
+228 NNSYTGS

-324 GVNYATELGMYVIID
+324 GVNYATQLGMYVIID

-383 WNSDIKPYAETVIGT
+383 WNADIKPYAETVIGT

-421 VVGNT
+421 VVGNM

-518 NYLAKE
+518 SGWSDGDLSETGRWFKS
-524 EITELNEIV
+524 
-533 TMYLDYATR
+533 
-542 QARRHIP
+542 
-549 MTMEDWKTK
+549 
-558 LDAFLRFN
+558 
-566 DADVLQDK
+566 
-574 GKVTAAIAKE
+574 AI
-584 FAESEFEKYRVI
+584 SGR
-596 QDSLYQ
+596 
-602 SDFDRLLNSVDDEI
+602 

>member
-42 TVNNEKQTDSVTEAA
+42 TVNNEKQTDSVEQTT
-57 KADERKQ
+57 KADEKEQ
-64 VQTSVTMQFKQ
+64 VKTSVTMQFKQ

-90 LVIDNKETAKIS
+90 LIIDNKEDVKIS
-102 DWTFKLN
+102 DWTFKIN
-109 TISGI
+109 ITNGT

-123 VDTSDSEWRVVPVD
+123 VDTSDLQWSVVPVD

-146 QMNNVGLIISSASKE
+146 QMNNVGFIISFASKE
-161 GLTKYTLYFMFD
+161 ELKKYTLDFKLESGM
-173 TGKEIVLA
+173 EIVLA
-181 SDGKAYKAGEKI
+181 SDGKAYKAGEEV
-193 ADSSEESTVS
+193 ADSSEESTIS
-203 QPEDTKQSDE
+203 QEDTKQSDE
-213 NTAQPGGSDSGNDSG
+213 NTAQLGGSDSGDDSG

-324 GVNYATELGMYVIID
+324 GVNYATQLGMYVIID

-398 IRQFDDH
+398 IRKYDDH

-470 ASGNGGIDYASANEW
+470 ASGNGGIDYASASEW

-507 SALISSGCSAK
+507 SALISSGCSVK
-518 NYLAKE
+518 SGWSDGDLSDTGRWFKS
-524 EITELNEIV
+524 
-533 TMYLDYATR
+533 
-542 QARRHIP
+542 
-549 MTMEDWKTK
+549 
-558 LDAFLRFN
+558 
-566 DADVLQDK
+566 
-574 GKVTAAIAKE
+574 AI
-584 FAESEFEKYRVI
+584 SGR
-596 QDSLYQ
+596 
-602 SDFDRLLNSVDDEI
+602 

>member
-20 LAVTFAVL
+20 LAVTFTVL
-28 SKSGKHKENVNEET
+28 SKSGKHKENVNAES
-42 TVNNEKQTDSVTEAA
+42 TVNNEKQTGSVTETA
-57 KADERKQ
+57 KEDAGEQ

-81 NGRFYAQYD
+81 NGRFYEQYD
-90 LVIDNKETAKIS
+90 LVIDNKESVKIS
-102 DWTFKLN
+102 DWTFKFN
-109 TISGI
+109 TISGT

-123 VDTSDSEWRVVPVD
+123 VDTSDSQWSVVPVEF
-137 YNKIIESQA
+137 NKIIESQA
-146 QMNNVGLIISSASKE
+146 QMNSVGFIISSASKE
-161 GLTKYTLYFMFD
+161 ELTKYTLDFKLES
-173 TGKEIVLA
+173 GVEIVLA
-181 SDGKAYKAGEKI
+181 DDGKAYKAGEEI
-193 ADSSEESTVS
+193 ADSSEESTAAQS
-203 QPEDTKQSDE
+203 EDTKPSDG
-213 NTAQPGGSDSGNDSG
+213 NTAQPGGNDSGNDSG

-265 RGVSTHGISWFPD
+265 RGVSTHGISWYPD

-302 PEEYNGYLSGGDKAA
+302 PEENNGYLSGGDKNS

-324 GVNYATELGMYVIID
+324 GVNYATQLGMYVIID
-339 WHVLNYAPSRHTQ
+339 WHVLDYAPSKHTQ

-405 ALILVGT
+405 SLILVGT

-518 NYLAKE
+518 SGWSDGDLSETGRWFKS
-524 EITELNEIV
+524 
-533 TMYLDYATR
+533 
-542 QARRHIP
+542 
-549 MTMEDWKTK
+549 
-558 LDAFLRFN
+558 
-566 DADVLQDK
+566 
-574 GKVTAAIAKE
+574 AI
-584 FAESEFEKYRVI
+584 SGR
-596 QDSLYQ
+596 
-602 SDFDRLLNSVDDEI
+602 

>member
-28 SKSGKHKENVNEET
+28 SKSGKHKENVNAESM
-42 TVNNEKQTDSVTEAA
+42 VNNEKQTGSVTETA
-57 KADERKQ
+57 KEDAGEQ

-90 LVIDNKETAKIS
+90 LIIDNKEDVKIS
-102 DWTFKLN
+102 DWTFKIN
-109 TISGI
+109 TTNGT

-123 VDTSDSEWRVVPVD
+123 VDTSDLQWSVVPVD

-146 QMNNVGLIISSASKE
+146 QMNNVGFIISFASKE
-161 GLTKYTLYFMFD
+161 ELKKYTLDFKLESGM
-173 TGKEIVLA
+173 EIVLA
-181 SDGKAYKAGEKI
+181 NDGKAYKAGEEI
-193 ADSSEESTVS
+193 ADSSEESTAA
-203 QPEDTKQSDE
+203 QPEDTKPSDG

-302 PEEYNGYLSGGDKAA
+302 PEEYNGYLSGGDKDS

-426 LDDGNVMYVAHF
+426 LDDGNVMYVVHF

-518 NYLAKE
+518 SGWSDGDLSETGRWFKS
-524 EITELNEIV
+524 
-533 TMYLDYATR
+533 
-542 QARRHIP
+542 
-549 MTMEDWKTK
+549 
-558 LDAFLRFN
+558 
-566 DADVLQDK
+566 
-574 GKVTAAIAKE
+574 AI
-584 FAESEFEKYRVI
+584 SGR
-596 QDSLYQ
+596 
-602 SDFDRLLNSVDDEI
+602 

>member
-42 TVNNEKQTDSVTEAA
+42 TVNNEKQTDSVEQTT
-57 KADERKQ
+57 KADEKEQ
-64 VQTSVTMQFKQ
+64 VKTSVTMQFKQ
-75 SNSWEG
+75 FNSWEG

-90 LVIDNKETAKIS
+90 LIIDNKEDVKIS
-102 DWTFKLN
+102 DWTFKIN
-109 TISGI
+109 TTNGT

-123 VDTSDSEWRVVPVD
+123 VDTSDLQWSVVPVD

-146 QMNNVGLIISSASKE
+146 QMNSVGFIISSASNE
-161 GLTKYTLYFMFD
+161 EITKYTLDFKLES
-173 TGKEIVLA
+173 GVEIVLA
-181 SDGKAYKAGEKI
+181 NDGKAYKAGEEI
-193 ADSSEESTVS
+193 ADSSEESTAA
-203 QPEDTKQSDE
+203 QPEDTKPSDG
-213 NTAQPGGSDSGNDSG
+213 NTAQPGGSDSENDSG

-302 PEEYNGYLSGGDKAA
+302 PEEYNGYLSGGDKDS

-398 IRQFDDH
+398 IRKYDDH

-470 ASGNGGIDYASANEW
+470 ASGNGGIDYASASEW

-518 NYLAKE
+518 SGWSDGDLSETGRWFKS
-524 EITELNEIV
+524 
-533 TMYLDYATR
+533 
-542 QARRHIP
+542 
-549 MTMEDWKTK
+549 
-558 LDAFLRFN
+558 
-566 DADVLQDK
+566 
-574 GKVTAAIAKE
+574 AI
-584 FAESEFEKYRVI
+584 SGR
-596 QDSLYQ
+596 
-602 SDFDRLLNSVDDEI
+602 

>member
-1 MMNKKKLCIIIVI
+1 MMNKKKLCIIMVI

-20 LAVTFAVL
+20 LAVTFTVL
-28 SKSGKHKENVNEET
+28 SKSGKHKENVNAES
-42 TVNNEKQTDSVTEAA
+42 TVNNEKQTGSVTETA
-57 KADERKQ
+57 KEDAGEQ
-64 VQTSVTMQFKQ
+64 VQTSVTMQFRQ

-90 LVIDNKETAKIS
+90 LVIDNKESVKIS
-102 DWTFKLN
+102 DWTFKFN
-109 TISGI
+109 TISGT

-123 VDTSDSEWRVVPVD
+123 VDTSDSQWSVMPVEF
-137 YNKIIESQA
+137 NKIIESQA
-146 QMNNVGLIISSASKE
+146 QMNSVGFIISSASKE
-161 GLTKYTLYFMFD
+161 ELTKYTLDFKLES
-173 TGKEIVLA
+173 GVEIVLA
-181 SDGKAYKAGEKI
+181 NDGKAYKAGEEI
-193 ADSSEESTVS
+193 ADSSEESTAA
-203 QPEDTKQSDE
+203 QPEDTKPSDG
-213 NTAQPGGSDSGNDSG
+213 NTAQPGGSDSENDSG

-302 PEEYNGYLSGGDKAA
+302 PEEYNGYLSGGDKDS

-398 IRQFDDH
+398 IRKYDDH

-518 NYLAKE
+518 SGWSDGDLSETGRWFKS
-524 EITELNEIV
+524 
-533 TMYLDYATR
+533 
-542 QARRHIP
+542 
-549 MTMEDWKTK
+549 
-558 LDAFLRFN
+558 
-566 DADVLQDK
+566 
-574 GKVTAAIAKE
+574 AI
-584 FAESEFEKYRVI
+584 SGR
-596 QDSLYQ
+596 
-602 SDFDRLLNSVDDEI
+602 

>member
-28 SKSGKHKENVNEET
+28 SKSGKHKENVNAES

-57 KADERKQ
+57 KADAGEQ

-75 SNSWEG
+75 FNSWEG

-90 LVIDNKETAKIS
+90 IVIDNKESVKIS
-102 DWTFKLN
+102 DWTFKFN
-109 TISGI
+109 TVSGT

-123 VDTSDSEWRVVPVD
+123 VDTSDSQWSVVPVEF
-137 YNKIIESQA
+137 NKIIESQA
-146 QMNNVGLIISSASKE
+146 QMNNVGFIISFASKE
-161 GLTKYTLYFMFD
+161 ELKKYTLDFKLESGM
-173 TGKEIVLA
+173 EIVLA
-181 SDGKAYKAGEKI
+181 DDGKAYKAGEEI
-193 ADSSEESTVS
+193 ADSSEESTAA
-203 QPEDTKQSDE
+203 QPEDTKPSDG

-242 VPTGRLQVSGTKLTD
+242 DPTGRLQVSGTKLTD

-278 YVNYDAFATLR
+278 YVNYDAFATLKN
-289 DDWGANVVRIAMY
+289 DWGANVVRIAMY

-398 IRQFDDH
+398 IRKYDDH

-485 LDFMNSNQLSF
+485 LDFINSNQLSF

-518 NYLAKE
+518 SGWSDGDLSETGRWFKS
-524 EITELNEIV
+524 
-533 TMYLDYATR
+533 
-542 QARRHIP
+542 
-549 MTMEDWKTK
+549 
-558 LDAFLRFN
+558 
-566 DADVLQDK
+566 
-574 GKVTAAIAKE
+574 AI
-584 FAESEFEKYRVI
+584 SGR
-596 QDSLYQ
+596 
-602 SDFDRLLNSVDDEI
+602 

>member
-42 TVNNEKQTDSVTEAA
+42 TVNNEKQTDSVEQTT
-57 KADERKQ
+57 KADEKEQ
-64 VQTSVTMQFKQ
+64 VKTSVTMQFKQ

-90 LVIDNKETAKIS
+90 LIIDNKEDVKIS
-102 DWTFKLN
+102 DWTFKIN
-109 TISGI
+109 TTNGT

-123 VDTSDSEWRVVPVD
+123 VDTSDLQWSVVPVD

-146 QMNNVGLIISSASKE
+146 QMNNVGFIISFASKE
-161 GLTKYTLYFMFD
+161 ELKKYTLDFKLESGM
-173 TGKEIVLA
+173 EIVLA
-181 SDGKAYKAGEKI
+181 NDGKAYKAGEEI
-193 ADSSEESTVS
+193 ADSSEESTAA
-203 QPEDTKQSDE
+203 QPEDTKPSDG

-265 RGVSTHGISWFPD
+265 RGVSTHGISWYPD

-302 PEEYNGYLSGGDKAA
+302 PEENNGYLSGGDKNS

-324 GVNYATELGMYVIID
+324 GVNYATQLGMYVIID
-339 WHVLNYAPSRHTQ
+339 WHVLDYAPSKHTQ

-383 WNSDIKPYAETVIGT
+383 WNSDIKPYAETVIDT

-485 LDFMNSNQLSF
+485 LNFMNSNQLSF

-518 NYLAKE
+518 SGWSDGDLSETGRWFKS
-524 EITELNEIV
+524 
-533 TMYLDYATR
+533 
-542 QARRHIP
+542 
-549 MTMEDWKTK
+549 
-558 LDAFLRFN
+558 
-566 DADVLQDK
+566 
-574 GKVTAAIAKE
+574 AILG
-584 FAESEFEKYRVI
+584 R
-596 QDSLYQ
+596 
-602 SDFDRLLNSVDDEI
+602 